1 MRLALLVLVLL
12 CATGCPSEPPP
23 PRPSPRPTPSA
34 AAPATPVGS
43 ERGRALFQGTCA
55 VCHGP
60 KGLGLPGLGKDVTTS
75 ELVRKSSDDEL
86 VAFLVR
92 GRAADHPDNSTGVP
106 MPPRGGNASLSD
118 DDLREI
124 VAHLRW
130 FSR

>member
-1 MRLALLVLVLL
+1 MRLALSVLILL
-12 CATGCPSEPPP
+12 CSTGCPTEPPP
-23 PRPSPRPTPSA
+23 ARPAASPTPSA
-34 AAPATPVGS
+34 AAATPLGS
-43 ERGRALFQGTCA
+43 ERGKVLYQGTCA

-75 ELVRKSSDDEL
+75 PLVRKSSDDEL
-86 VAFLVR
+86 VAFLAR

-118 DDLREI
+118 EDLREI

-130 FSR
+130 IAR